1 MDPRDSENDALGPL
15 FSVLENFFG
24 DEIAEVPTFDSLDS
38 TPTFSDDD
46 DHLSETDLD
55 TSDDD
60 LSELTDDDSRDKK
73 RASAAAE
80 AKKLL
85 GKLGKK
91 LAAEAEAKRAAD
103 AEAAEA
109 KRAAEAEAAEAE
121 KRAAEAEAAEAKRAA
136 EAATAVLAVLAE
148 AEKHAAAAE
157 AAEAEKHDAEA
168 AEAAA
173 EAKRDAEAE
182 KRAVEAEE
190 RAAAADEDLSVGSLL
205 QVDSV
210 ANLPPRHDDVTAVHN
225 NAKKEDQDA
234 TQNKTNAEDQIVEY
248 QKPIWTA
255 VIDTWSLVEDG
266 GECVSKLIDLAKT
279 AQLAVDADGASLDEI
294 NIVIPHMLWSE
305 LDDITER
312 LENITEALGVLSQSG
327 SSELEWATELS
338 QKANKAKE
346 MLREKMEAES
356 MLSQTAREMG
366 GVCHPR
372 IVEQTGKEMK
382 EASEKYRPSGAEE
395 MVNDDHVLA
404 CALANAAKDASDDE
418 TSTAPTS
425 LVAGGTVLLTNS
437 QNLSSKA
444 LSNNVRVFSI
454 EDFVRHITDRSEER
468 KEQLTF
474 SNVAGVGTTE
484 TAPVTSVQVPIPTPP
499 KKHHDRSKDI
509 GSRNIEAQ
517 PKRIPT
523 DRSVGSRISHRVT
536 PQQKT
541 RRNRYDKLCRS
552 TRTHKRSDSSVAVAS
567 VASRGW
573 LQPTN
578 RYHHQSSVSVVSS
591 SVSSRSTYHVTR
603 TNGIRS
609 RNTKTQ
615 PKRTQQKTRSRYDKL
630 CKSATRTQKRSGSPV
645 SVAE

>member
-46 DHLSETDLD
+46 DHLSDTDLD

-109 KRAAEAEAAEAE
+109 KRSAEAEA
-121 KRAAEAEAAEAKRAA
+121 
-136 EAATAVLAVLAE
+136 AVLAVLAE

-182 KRAVEAEE
+182 KRAAEAEE
-190 RAAAADEDLSVGSLL
+190 RAAAVDEDLSVGSLL
-205 QVDSV
+205 QVSTIGD

-225 NAKKEDQDA
+225 NAKKEDQDV
-234 TQNKTNAEDQIVEY
+234 TQNKTNADDQIVEY

-312 LENITEALGVLSQSG
+312 LENVTEALGVLSQSG

-418 TSTAPTS
+418 MSTAPTS

-468 KEQLTF
+468 KEQLTS

-484 TAPVTSVQVPIPTPP
+484 TAPITSVQVPIPTPP

-509 GSRNIEAQ
+509 GSRNIETQ

-541 RRNRYDKLCRS
+541 KRNRYDQLCKS
-552 TRTHKRSDSSVAVAS
+552 TRTPLKRSGSSVGGAS

-630 CKSATRTQKRSGSPV
+630 CKSATRTQKRSRSPV